1 MNTLITTIIIT
12 TLANMKTMIDT
23 TLAKKMTE
31 ITAVTENS
39 TLTRI
44 MTADKIN
51 IIINILTIDMIN
63 MIDTIIMTNIS
74 LANSAKMTI
83 TVTTATTITPII
95 NTDGLINESFSKKTK
110 CYSLLKHFYYYF
122 MQ

>member
-1 MNTLITTIIIT
+1 
-12 TLANMKTMIDT
+12 MINT

-31 ITAVTENS
+31 IT
-39 TLTRI
+39 I
-44 MTADKIN
+44 
-51 IIINILTIDMIN
+51 
-63 MIDTIIMTNIS
+63 
-74 LANSAKMTI
+74 
-83 TVTTATTITPII
+83 TTATTITPII